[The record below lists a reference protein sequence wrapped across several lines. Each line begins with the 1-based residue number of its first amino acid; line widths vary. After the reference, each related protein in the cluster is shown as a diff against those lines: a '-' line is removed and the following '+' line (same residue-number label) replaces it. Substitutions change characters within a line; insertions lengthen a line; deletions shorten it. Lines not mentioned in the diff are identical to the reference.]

1 VQSTPAVTPARSA
14 VTPSRGVDDPAA
26 KRESAGCSPTLTPA
40 NGGSTN
46 GTTEEVRLQ
55 PPANVKTPAALA
67 PLPFKPDPGLQQR
80 IAAVLGP
87 ASASTAVVVKDLQTG
102 QGASINAD
110 RSFYPASLFK
120 LFVMHEVFHQ
130 SSQGLLSL
138 SKELQITPYYDSFG
152 LGPRRTKLCQRLT
165 INEAMQAM
173 MSTSDNAAAILL
185 QDLVGSGNID
195 RSLVSLGMKS
205 SRYLPEELTT
215 SAGDVALLL
224 EGIGRNLT
232 VSRPAS
238 LDMIRLL
245 VQEEFDNGLRA
256 GLPQGVLL
264 AHKTGNWG
272 ASIHDA
278 GLVFAPKGTY
288 VFVVLTEAAN
298 AAFLTRELSRTVYEY
313 FTTR

>member
-1 VQSTPAVTPARSA
+1 
-14 VTPSRGVDDPAA
+14 
-26 KRESAGCSPTLTPA
+26 
-40 NGGSTN
+40 
-46 GTTEEVRLQ
+46 
-55 PPANVKTPAALA
+55 
-67 PLPFKPDPGLQQR
+67 
-80 IAAVLGP
+80 
-87 ASASTAVVVKDLQTG
+87 
-102 QGASINAD
+102 
-110 RSFYPASLFK
+110 
-120 LFVMHEVFHQ
+120 
-130 SSQGLLSL
+130 
-138 SKELQITPYYDSFG
+138 
-152 LGPRRTKLCQRLT
+152 
-165 INEAMQAM
+165 MQAM

-256 GLPQGVLL
+256 GLPPGVLL